1 MQNFNQ
7 VAWIIWGMLI
17 VPLLI
22 LALLRLRRKR
32 GALPA
37 HDFAYGTALESAD
50 EIPER
55 MTQFFSLE
63 ALDPNQ
69 VKIQTFVGNNSA
81 MNLGPLVTYISS
93 QKEFEY
99 GPLLAAL
106 KDADQIPDQKEKAIQ
121 AVKALLPYKEMLK
134 NEQEQDSIIIFVFY
148 GLKQPSEL
156 SWEIR
161 EKLGRFVAQ
170 YDNAAQADEF
180 NSGKCPDN
188 YLIGNIN
195 IYPLALDNTS
205 WQNVVEGAFPKDAP
219 ILKIRFSGLGGIF
232 KYLLDEMTAKTG
244 ASFVHLDGH
253 SL

>member
-1 MQNFNQ
+1 MQNMNQ
-7 VAWIIWGMLI
+7 VAWVIWGMLI

-22 LALLRLRRKR
+22 LALLRLRKRR
-32 GALPA
+32 GALPS

-55 MTQFFSLE
+55 MAQLFSLE
-63 ALDPNQ
+63 ALDPRQ
-69 VKIQTFVGNNSA
+69 IKIQTFVGNSSA
-81 MNLGPLVTYISS
+81 ENLGPLITFISS
-93 QKEFEY
+93 QKDFDYE
-99 GPLLAAL
+99 PLLAAL
-106 KDADQIPDQKEKAIQ
+106 KEADGLPDRKEKAIQ
-121 AVKALLPYKEMLK
+121 AVRALLPYKEILK

-156 SWEIR
+156 SWDLR
-161 EKLGRFVAQ
+161 EKIGRFVAR
-170 YDNAAQADEF
+170 YDTPAQADEF

-195 IYPLALDNTS
+195 IYPLALENTS

-219 ILKIRFSGLGGIF
+219 IFEIRFSGLGGVF

-244 ASFVHLDGH
+244 SSFVHLDGD